1 MRFRY
6 YLQITLAFLV
16 VAIGIPL
23 LASDGASKL
32 HIHDAE
38 GRYLEVTVT
47 GTPTATLTATG
58 TPTETATPPPTY
70 TPTATPTIT
79 ATDTATPTITQTP
92 TTTHTPTMTGTPTYT
107 PTVTPTVPTSTGTPT
122 STPTVTHTATVTP
135 TPTKWVVKVTLTPTP
150 TTKPL
155 VTVPIG
161 QARAKDLAIQSIK
174 QQPLVL
180 DAAISQDGN
189 TFSLV
194 LVVNRATNQTG
205 ARQLGDNF
213 VRMLKTFSDD
223 DNPGR
228 EIGRGKYDY
237 LIGVYYSDR
246 TQVALG
252 AKAAGATRIRW

>member
-79 ATDTATPTITQTP
+79 ATNTATPTITQTP

-107 PTVTPTVPTSTGTPT
+107 PTVTPTVPTSTPT
-122 STPTVTHTATVTP
+122 SIPTVTA

-155 VTVPIG
+155 VTIPIG
-161 QARAKDLAIQSIK
+161 QARAKNLAIQSIK

-228 EIGRGKYDY
+228 EIGQGKYDY